1 MPQKQFAN
9 LRLRCPTLPA
19 FSKNSRL
26 TIVAVVISHS
36 VKLADRKDSRSRK
49 YSNCSS
55 RPDRQRKRRWQRC
68 KMRAKEDEHLMQDH
82 AALGELLGQT
92 IAALEV
98 KDIER
103 SYASLDL
110 FWARLAMH
118 IRAEHLHLFPAIS
131 DAVVE
136 TRNEDTPS
144 PADVQSAIEELRHDH
159 DFFMR
164 ELSQAVL
171 TLRGLLANAGVAVV
185 GTLEDIRK

>member
-1 MPQKQFAN
+1 
-9 LRLRCPTLPA
+9 
-19 FSKNSRL
+19 
-26 TIVAVVISHS
+26 
-36 VKLADRKDSRSRK
+36 
-49 YSNCSS
+49 
-55 RPDRQRKRRWQRC
+55 
-68 KMRAKEDEHLMQDH
+68 MQDH

-185 GTLEDIRK
+185 GTLEDIRKRIDAVDARLVKHNKIEEQGIYLWIGSLLSDGEQLTLAASVKKELENIPPRFGALPVNPDNFDNRVTSG